1 MISVSRCPHARD
13 TLSLTAPPPVILL
26 DGFRARK
33 SGGHARTPPQRLGA
47 PARYKVRLYSC
58 AFGLESGHLAA
69 MSRSGSSSGVTLSPQ
84 KRSREPMSSGLGVS
98 KEDPEFLAGAARKDG
113 CERTGRRESRHAGRG
128 GTHTARITAFG
139 SAIAGEKTTHQNRA
153 CRLRASA
160 CGLPGFVIVFAAH
173 LTLPFVV
180 ILATSPSR

>member
-1 MISVSRCPHARD
+1 
-13 TLSLTAPPPVILL
+13 
-26 DGFRARK
+26 
-33 SGGHARTPPQRLGA
+33 
-47 PARYKVRLYSC
+47 
-58 AFGLESGHLAA
+58 
-69 MSRSGSSSGVTLSPQ
+69 
-84 KRSREPMSSGLGVS
+84 MSSGLGDP

-173 LTLPFVV
+173 LTLPFVG